1 MTIGSDYFDQLQES
15 ANTMR
20 MHIPAT
26 VSQAV
31 ADKIYSAKSRSD
43 FELPR
48 YITYANSIDE
58 TKFESITHI
67 SRVKVSGWQL
77 EIVRAYKKQMNEEI
91 VLAIIKKVGVRSRK
105 YDSKDHR
112 NGNNSVRIQLTRK

>member
-20 MHIPAT
+20 MQVPAT

-48 YITYANSIDE
+48 YIHYTNSIDE
-58 TKFESITHI
+58 TKFESITPI
-67 SRVKVSGWQL
+67 ARLKISGWQL
-77 EIVRAYKKQMNEEI
+77 HIVRAYKKQMNEEV
-91 VLAIIKKVGVRSRK
+91 VLAVVKKVGVRSRK
-105 YDSKDHR
+105 SDSSDHR